1 MINSKL
7 DTLGCALKFSFRKT
21 VLLGIKFF
29 LLVSLPLLLVAVC
42 VIRAFKQHPD
52 SFLGR
57 RVVFG
62 GAGLANHAKWAGAL
76 KELGISAKTMVW
88 GTPAIYSQDLF
99 DYDLQ
104 RKWGIAS
111 YVLAPFVFLKAVSKT
126 DVVICGFDGF
136 ILGTTNL
143 RRFELSLLR
152 LSKCKVIVIPYGA
165 DGFIYREIYSNDV
178 KHVLQ
183 ISYPQAARMQDSI
196 EKDVRRNVKNAD
208 FVFMGMMSFDG
219 FGRWDVLSPSSLVVN
234 TSEIT
239 PNLMKNS
246 GSKLIVGHSP
256 NHRGFKGTEF
266 VISAVENLKLEGLD
280 IELLLF
286 EKVPNEQVI
295 KALERDVDVLVEQI
309 IAPGYGLSGVEGLA
323 SGCVVVSNFSDESI
337 IRPFRRWSFLNE
349 CPIVSASPET
359 IESVLRKLYNQPEL
373 RRELATLSRKYAE
386 KYHSHKSFQNFYR
399 AVDAF
404 LFEDGPDLINF
415 YHPILGHLEY
425 TQNKIEPPLIDN
437 RIS

>member
-1 MINSKL
+1 MKELKIYKL
-7 DTLGCALKFSFRKT
+7 GLLFKFSFRKS
-21 VLLGIKFF
+21 VLLGIKAILFIGLPF
-29 LLVSLPLLLVAVC
+29 LTVAVC
-42 VIRAFKQHPD
+42 VIRVCKHRPD

-88 GTPAIYSQDLF
+88 GTPEIYSPDLF

-111 YVLAPFVFLKAVSKT
+111 FFVAPFVFLKVITKT
-126 DVVICGFDGF
+126 DVVVCGFDGF

-143 RRFELSLLR
+143 RRYELFLLR
-152 LSKCKVIVIPYGA
+152 LSRCKVVVIPYGA
-165 DGFIYREIYSNDV
+165 DAFVYRQIYSNDV

-183 ISYPQAARMQDSI
+183 ISYPQAARMQESI

-219 FGRWDVLSPSSLVVN
+219 FGRWDVLSPSSLVIN

-246 GSKLIVGHSP
+246 SSRLVVAHSP

-266 VISAVENLKLEGLD
+266 VIDAVEKLKQEGLD
-280 IELLLF
+280 IELRLL
-286 EKVPNEQVI
+286 EKIPNEQVI
-295 KALERDVDVLVEQI
+295 NALERDVDVLVEQI

-323 SGCVVVSNFSDESI
+323 SGCVVISNFSDEQI

-349 CPIVSASPET
+349 CPIVSATPET
-359 IESVLRKLYNQPEL
+359 IKSVLKMLYDQPEL
-373 RRELATLSRKYAE
+373 RRELATLSRMYAE
-386 KYHSHKSFQNFYR
+386 KYHSHESFQDFYR
-399 AVDAF
+399 AVDSF
-404 LFEDGPDLINF
+404 LFEDGPELINY
-415 YHPILGHLEY
+415 YHPILGHSEK
-425 TQNKIEPPLIDN
+425 THNKIKPPLIDN